1 MFLNIQIAEF
11 SNFCTDILLAFV
23 IWLIIQRI
31 NNFDYKSKFA
41 DAWKTYFQITAL
53 AALIGGFG
61 HLFSQYLGNHLK
73 VISWITALLAN
84 FFLER
89 NILSAFKLP
98 NWIVYVVAVKF
109 LIFSGLTLYF
119 QVFTYTKIGIAVG
132 MIGIISPSLYYYFHK
147 SKLKH
152 YLYIMAAL
160 LSNGIGG
167 IIHSLKIEWAEWF
180 NSGDIAHVITC
191 ICFSLMF
198 LGIRNVGT
206 YTLYE

>member
-1 MFLNIQIAEF
+1 MFLNIQVTEF
-11 SNFCTDILLAFV
+11 SNFCTDVILALV
-23 IWLIIQRI
+23 IWFIIRAIKQ
-31 NNFDYKSKFA
+31 FTYESKFA

-53 AALIGGFG
+53 AALVGGFG
-61 HLFSQYLGNHLK
+61 HLFSQFLGNHLK
-73 VISWITALLAN
+73 VISWIMALLAN
-84 FFLER
+84 FFLEKK
-89 NILSAFKLP
+89 ILSAFRLS
-98 NWIVYVVAVKF
+98 NWIDYFVGLKF
-109 LIFSGLTLYF
+109 LIFSGLTLF
-119 QVFTYTKIGIAVG
+119 SQSFTFTKIGITVG
-132 MIGIISPSLYYYFHK
+132 MVGIVSPALYYYFHK

-160 LSNGIGG
+160 LGNGIGG

-180 NSGDIAHVITC
+180 NSGDIAHIITC